1 MLDFI
6 RIATARDLPDII
18 NLVNQTYRPQ
28 DPDASWTNEARI
40 VSGERL
46 NMNQARQLIQ
56 DHRFTLLA
64 GFIQQQLTACVLIE
78 KQENTAK
85 IGLLTVAIQM
95 QQRGLGKQML
105 AAAESYAANTLHS
118 DSISMNVLLIRSE
131 LINFYCRQGYSRTG
145 LIYPYP
151 QNLDVGTPKIA
162 NLEFEV
168 LTKSLQPD
176 ATDNKSS

>member
-6 RIATARDLPDII
+6 RIATERDLPAII
-18 NLVNQTYRPQ
+18 NLVNQAYRPQ
-28 DPDASWTNEARI
+28 NPDASWTNESNI

-46 NMNQARQLIQ
+46 NMAQAQLLI
-56 DHRFTLLA
+56 DNNHCTLLA
-64 GFIQQQLTACVLIE
+64 GFIQQQLTSCVLVE

-131 LINFYCRQGYSRTG
+131 LINFYCRQGYARTG

-151 QNLDVGTPKIA
+151 QNLGVGTPKIE

-168 LTKSLQPD
+168 LTKSLQPV